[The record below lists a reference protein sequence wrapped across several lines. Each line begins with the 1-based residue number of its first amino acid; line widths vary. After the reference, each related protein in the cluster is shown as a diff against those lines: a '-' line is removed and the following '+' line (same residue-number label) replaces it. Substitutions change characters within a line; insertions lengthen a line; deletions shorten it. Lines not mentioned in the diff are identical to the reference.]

1 MEGRRIIGI
10 GETILDILFKDG
22 KPVAAVPG
30 GSSFNS
36 IVSIG
41 RTGLPCAFVGYTG
54 ADAVGRQT
62 VRFMQENNVGTE
74 YFRVREDEKSAVSLA
89 FLDSDGD
96 ASYVF
101 YKQPPSM
108 GDDWHLPQMAQG
120 DIMLFGSYYAACR
133 GTRAVIEQMLGMA
146 ERNGAIVYYD
156 LNFRRSHQHELQA
169 LMPAILGNFG
179 KSTVVRG
186 SADDFEVMY
195 GTRDAEYIYRNHI
208 SACCPVFICTAG
220 AGAVTVCTP
229 MGCTSFDVP
238 PVEGVVSTVGAGDN
252 FNAGF
257 TCALV
262 RDGIRRED
270 IATLTQSQWERLVAT
285 ASLFAAEACRSTDN
299 YVSRDFALGMG
310 LASPT

>member
-1 MEGRRIIGI
+1 
-10 GETILDILFKDG
+10 
-22 KPVAAVPG
+22 
-30 GSSFNS
+30 
-36 IVSIG
+36 
-41 RTGLPCAFVGYTG
+41 
-54 ADAVGRQT
+54 
-62 VRFMQENNVGTE
+62 
-74 YFRVREDEKSAVSLA
+74 
-89 FLDSDGD
+89 
-96 ASYVF
+96 
-101 YKQPPSM
+101 
-108 GDDWHLPQMAQG
+108 
-120 DIMLFGSYYAACR
+120 
-133 GTRAVIEQMLGMA
+133 
-146 ERNGAIVYYD
+146 
-156 LNFRRSHQHELQA
+156 
-169 LMPAILGNFG
+169 MPAILGNFG

-208 SACCPVFICTAG
+208 SARCPVFICTAG

>member
-108 GDDWHLPQMAQG
+108 GDDWHLPQLAQG

-146 ERNGAIVYYD
+146 ERNGAIVY
-156 LNFRRSHQHELQA
+156 LSL
-169 LMPAILGNFG
+169 I
-179 KSTVVRG
+179 
-186 SADDFEVMY
+186 
-195 GTRDAEYIYRNHI
+195 HI
-208 SACCPVFICTAG
+208 
-220 AGAVTVCTP
+220 
-229 MGCTSFDVP
+229 
-238 PVEGVVSTVGAGDN
+238 
-252 FNAGF
+252 
-257 TCALV
+257 
-262 RDGIRRED
+262 
-270 IATLTQSQWERLVAT
+270 
-285 ASLFAAEACRSTDN
+285 
-299 YVSRDFALGMG
+299 
-310 LASPT
+310 